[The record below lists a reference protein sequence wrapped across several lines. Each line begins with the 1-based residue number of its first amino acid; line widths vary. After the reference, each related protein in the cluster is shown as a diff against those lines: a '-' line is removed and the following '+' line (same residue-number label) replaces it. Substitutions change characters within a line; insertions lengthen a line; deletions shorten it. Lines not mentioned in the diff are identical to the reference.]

1 MTSYTINLITMKYLD
16 LFDEIPYKD
25 IKEFIHNDDFDDDYF
40 VEIEHLDCERIAWCD
55 TKITFTITIND
66 IEKTFEKVLHYNNS
80 SPFALAIM
88 ELEQEQDEE
97 EDESSEESSEGE
109 EEDESIEGEEEDESS
124 EEEEESSEGDNI
136 LSRQQ

>member
-1 MTSYTINLITMKYLD
+1 MTSYTINLIVMKYLD
-16 LFDEIPYKD
+16 LFDDLPYKYL
-25 IKEFIHNDDFDDDYF
+25 KHFIHNDDFDDDYV

-55 TKITFTITIND
+55 TKITFTLTIND
-66 IEKTFEKVLHYNNS
+66 IEKTFEKVLHYNQS

-97 EDESSEESSEGE
+97 EDE
-109 EEDESIEGEEEDESS
+109 DESS
-124 EEEEESSEGDNI
+124 EEEQEQDEEDEDEDESSEGDNI